1 MKKYLLVLFAAIAII
16 GCQKDEQAVTESGVR
31 DALESGLS
39 TYNVTAIIVNT
50 ASGVRLM
57 SAYKELIVSLDLSLN
72 ESGLSIIAVENG
84 LNSEDIDLVYFYSY
98 SHMLQV
104 FFKEEL
110 RSPGDSW
117 LYLTLDAGK

>member
-16 GCQKDEQAVTESGVR
+16 GCQKDEQPVTETGVR
-31 DALESGLS
+31 EALESGLS
-39 TYNVTAIIVNT
+39 TYNVTAVIANT
-50 ASGVRLM
+50 ASGARLM
-57 SAYKELIVSLDLSLN
+57 SAYKEQIVSLDLSLN
-72 ESGLSIIAVENG
+72 ESGLTIIAVENG
-84 LNSEDIDLVYFYSY
+84 LDSENIDLVYFYSY

-110 RSPGDSW
+110 RSAGDSW